1 MGQPPT
7 PLPSTPLPSLGE
19 PPPPTLFRAFATV
32 GGYTMLS
39 RLTGLLRETLM
50 SRFLGAGAV
59 SDAFFIAFQFP
70 NLFRSLFAEGAFS
83 SSFVPIFSQTLERDG
98 KAKAKVFADQAFAV
112 LTLVLILFCVV
123 VVYFMPQV
131 LSVLAAGFDKIPG
144 QLERTTD
151 LARVMFP
158 YLLFISLTSLQSGV
172 LNALGRFAV
181 PAAAPVLLNIVFIV
195 ALLIGVGAGGNRAMF
210 LAWGVLVSGVVQLVW
225 LALDCRRVGMRFT
238 LVRPRLTPD
247 VKTLLLRILPMAFGA
262 GIYQFNVMANKSIA
276 TLLGVGAVSWITFA
290 DRVNLLPVAIFG
302 TAVGVALLPL
312 LARHIQ
318 AGNEQAALHEQN
330 RAIEISLL
338 LTVPAAAGIAM
349 LAGPIT
355 STLFE
360 GGMFTPHDRQ
370 MVAMALLAFST
381 GIPAYVLNKALTPG
395 FFGRHDTKTP
405 VIASSVALVI
415 NIALNIALMKP
426 LGHVGIALG
435 TSVSAWV
442 NAGIL
447 TMILHRRGY
456 LQVDERLKSRLPRI
470 VAASAVMTAV
480 LWGGLLAMDRFLGPV
495 YGADDTA
502 AGPFGL
508 RVLVLAALIGAGG
521 AAYGLAAL
529 LFGAARRSDLA
540 ALRRGPKGTLPPAV
554 G

>member
-1 MGQPPT
+1 MALPPDA
-7 PLPSTPLPSLGE
+7 SRE
-19 PPPPTLFRAFATV
+19 PAPPTLFRAFATV
-32 GGYTMLS
+32 GSYTMLS

-83 SSFVPIFSQTLERDG
+83 VSFVPIFAQTLERDG
-98 KAKAKVFADQAFAV
+98 KAKAKAFADQAFAV
-112 LTLVLILFCVV
+112 LTVVLIAFCTVV
-123 VVYFMPQV
+123 ILFMPQV
-131 LSVLAAGFDKIPG
+131 LRLLAPGFDKVAG

-181 PAAAPVLLNIVFIV
+181 PAAAPVLLNIVFIA
-195 ALLIGVGAGGNRAMF
+195 ALLIGVGAGGDRAMF
-210 LAWGVLVSGVVQLVW
+210 LAWGVVASGVVQLIW
-225 LALDCRRVGMRFT
+225 LAWDCARVGMRFT
-238 LVRPRLTPD
+238 IVRPRLTPE
-247 VKTLLLRILPMAFGA
+247 VKLLLLRILPMTFGA
-262 GIYQFNVMANKSIA
+262 GIYQFNVMVNKSIA
-276 TLLGVGAVSWITFA
+276 SLLEVGAVSWITYA

-302 TAVGVALLPL
+302 TAIGVALLPL

-318 AGNEQAALHEQN
+318 AGNEKAALHEQN

-338 LTVPAAAGIAM
+338 LTVPAAAGIAI
-349 LAGPIT
+349 LAGPII

-360 GGMFTPHDRQ
+360 GGAFSHHDTQ
-370 MVAMALLAFST
+370 MVATALLAFST
-381 GIPAYVLNKALTPG
+381 GLPAYVLNKALTPG

-405 VIASSVALVI
+405 VIASSIALAI

-447 TMILHRRGY
+447 TIILRRRGY
-456 LQVDERLKSRLPRI
+456 LQADARLKSRLPRI
-470 VAASAVMTAV
+470 FAASAVMMGA
-480 LWGGLLAMDRFLGPV
+480 LWLGLMAMEKTVGPV
-495 YGADDTA
+495 FGTDTLPA
-502 AGPFGL
+502 KAFGL
-508 RVLVLAALIGAGG
+508 QALVLAILICAGG
-521 AAYGLAAL
+521 AVYGLAAL
-529 LFGAARRSDLA
+529 LFGAAKRSDLA
-540 ALRRGPKGTLPPAV
+540 LLRRGSKGTPPPAV